1 MVKILVVDDDINIL
15 TLISDILV
23 NAGHK
28 VVTARSADE
37 ALASINGSISVLICD
52 IIMPEQTGLELISK
66 LREKDSNLGII
77 AISGGISG
85 KLSDHYLKSAKVFGA
100 NKVLPK
106 PFSNAEL
113 ISAVNQLLSG
123 VNISERSK

>member
-1 MVKILVVDDDINIL
+1 MAKILVVDDDVEIL
-15 TLISDILV
+15 GLISDILS

-28 VVTARSADE
+28 VIAARSVDE
-37 ALASINGSISVLICD
+37 AMANLNDTISVLICD

-66 LREKDSNLGII
+66 LRDRFANLGII

-85 KLSDHYLKSAKVFGA
+85 KLSEHYLRSAQVFGA

-113 ISAVNQLLSG
+113 ISSINTLLSG
-123 VNISERSK
+123 VAANE